1 MNELEKSRKE
11 QENFIRFVNKL
22 DIKYRLGKITKFERE
37 FLIKSITKGLS
48 IKQYIEKL
56 NQRIHSLEKIKTK
69 KTFDYKRQVLHSA
82 FVVFLFIGLVYFF
95 LSPTFTG
102 FITFEDVKQY
112 SIIVDQSYSAGITE
126 YNFNVKNLS
135 NSAGNITSIKIN
147 GKYSGQ
153 FKIYVLRENESA
165 KYLIYDSEIVDTNE
179 SMIKNISE
187 STENISESIID
198 YTNYSLNDSADYSIN
213 DSADTNITF
222 NESIDLS
229 NLSTEISNITDNI
242 TNETSEFEEVF
253 VNVTIN
259 QTIGLNET
267 LVNVS
272 ENLTQN
278 ITELIIYTDLFDECQ
293 ETCNIDISPENL
305 LLVIEVDDNSSF
317 YLESIIFL
325 QKIQNNPPIQIK
337 QIPDLAANQSINLSE
352 YFMDPDNDEL
362 FYDIYSV
369 DGLSLEIDNNI
380 ARFVLAGIDTASTF
394 IYATDGEELINSS
407 MFTITTFQPLNTTL
421 NVSELPFSVDEK
433 LIDEWTSNPEN
444 AVRVIVKYK
453 EESIKY
459 NKKLNEY
466 LSDIKEKAEDE
477 YALKDIDGLRRQLQ
491 EKQDTLENAENKEN
505 KKSSI
510 VRITSE
516 QDNTIEEEI
525 NNISMELKSADE
537 LKQIIDAKDFD
548 IKQSSSGSEAAEL
561 NITQLML
568 LKQNDNIEAV
578 YFDNPV
584 NLLLNDVNGIVKLT
598 DAREYYFNS
607 TTQEL
612 NGQGFKICVLDTGMN
627 SDVVEN
633 VVDGFSVIDNS
644 TNYSDVLGHGTS
656 VGYIIYNISPSSE
669 IIAVKVINDAG
680 AGYESDILAG
690 LDYCYDQNVSII
702 SLSIG
707 AGTSSGYCDE
717 NPVAEKVNE
726 LADSGILVI
735 AGAGN
740 DGSRS
745 VRVPACARNAL
756 AVAASTKSDELA
768 SFSSFNNATLLVAPG
783 ENIVTRDINGEET
796 SLLGTTK

>member
-165 KYLIYDSEIVDTNE
+165 KYMIYDSVNLSKEDYSNLITGLAISEETNNNFSGINDTMINDSEIINDSEPIVEPEIINDNEVINDSYLINDSEIVDTNE

-568 LKQNDNIEAV
+568 LKQNDNIEA
-578 YFDNPV
+578 
-584 NLLLNDVNGIVKLT
+584 
-598 DAREYYFNS
+598 
-607 TTQEL
+607 
-612 NGQGFKICVLDTGMN
+612 
-627 SDVVEN
+627 
-633 VVDGFSVIDNS
+633 
-644 TNYSDVLGHGTS
+644 
-656 VGYIIYNISPSSE
+656 
-669 IIAVKVINDAG
+669 
-680 AGYESDILAG
+680 
-690 LDYCYDQNVSII
+690 
-702 SLSIG
+702 
-707 AGTSSGYCDE
+707 
-717 NPVAEKVNE
+717 
-726 LADSGILVI
+726 
-735 AGAGN
+735 
-740 DGSRS
+740 
-745 VRVPACARNAL
+745 
-756 AVAASTKSDELA
+756 
-768 SFSSFNNATLLVAPG
+768 
-783 ENIVTRDINGEET
+783 
-796 SLLGTTK
+796 